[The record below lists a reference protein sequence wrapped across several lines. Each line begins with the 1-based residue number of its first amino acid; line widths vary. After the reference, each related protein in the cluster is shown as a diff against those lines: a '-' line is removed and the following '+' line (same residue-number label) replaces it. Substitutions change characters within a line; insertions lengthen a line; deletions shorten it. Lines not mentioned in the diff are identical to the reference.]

1 MLTRTLLIRSLPV
14 FTLSRSVPLS
24 LSLTHSLT
32 LSRTLSYALVPSH
45 TLTLSCSLTLSHSL
59 TYTLSLS
66 GTLSRAHAHSLTSLL
81 TRLTHRQATKGKR
94 EEIFYTMPE
103 YENWKE
109 SLDGA
114 PGWKI
119 KYYKGLGTNTPKEA
133 KEYFRDIDQHRLLFD
148 YEGDE
153 ADELIDMAF
162 NKKKADDRK
171 DWILSIKVCAL
182 FATCSPLSLLLSPL
196 SICFSVSPSLLRTLS
211 LSLHSPL
218 GSLPLSLSHSLY
230 CSFPVLA
237 GTLLVPWL

>member
-1 MLTRTLLIRSLPV
+1 
-14 FTLSRSVPLS
+14 
-24 LSLTHSLT
+24 
-32 LSRTLSYALVPSH
+32 
-45 TLTLSCSLTLSHSL
+45 
-59 TYTLSLS
+59 
-66 GTLSRAHAHSLTSLL
+66 
-81 TRLTHRQATKGKR
+81 
-94 EEIFYTMPE
+94 MPE

-182 FATCSPLSLLLSPL
+182 FATCSPLSFLLSPL
-196 SICFSVSPSLLRTLS
+196 PICFPASPSLPRTLS
-211 LSLHSPL
+211 LSFF
-218 GSLPLSLSHSLY
+218 PLSFGLPPSLTHT
-230 CSFPVLA
+230 P
-237 GTLLVPWL
+237 